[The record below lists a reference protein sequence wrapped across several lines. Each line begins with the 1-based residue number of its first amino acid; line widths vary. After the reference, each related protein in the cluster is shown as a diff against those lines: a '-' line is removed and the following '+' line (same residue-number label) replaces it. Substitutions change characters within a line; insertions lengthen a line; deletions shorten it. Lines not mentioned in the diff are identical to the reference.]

1 MFVQYYLRWAVPT
14 GLVLASVG
22 PLSTRRCSRSGGTR
36 WRQQYKEI
44 RKLLNNQIRFKTF
57 EIITPKRDTF
67 EFLSLKTLDQS
78 NFLKLLHLN
87 LILGI
92 NHFEFLKVYF
102 IKCEML
108 NRLGLKDLKL
118 FQFSDRM
125 PTLTYIVHVNA
136 NFVDTTHHLNDL
148 HNSNIFIIHSL
159 L

>member
-1 MFVQYYLRWAVPT
+1 LFVQYYLRWAVPT

-36 WRQQYKEI
+36 WRQQYKVI
-44 RKLLNNQIRFKTF
+44 RKLWIHQNHFKTF
-57 EIITPKRDTF
+57 EIITPVTLDTF

-118 FQFSDRM
+118 FQFSNRTQSLILIYLM
-125 PTLTYIVHVNA
+125 SMRC
-136 NFVDTTHHLNDL
+136 FV
-148 HNSNIFIIHSL
+148 
-159 L
+159 